1 MAHTQGLKQ
10 RIRSVKSTRQITRAM
25 QLVAASKMRKAQEA
39 TKASSPYTLAARE
52 LLASISQHTSVKN
65 HPLFAVRPV
74 KSRLLILIASDKGL
88 AGAYNSN
95 ILKIYTNE
103 VRADEKTGVKNIT
116 LTVGRKASQFVSR
129 VKNIDVLGSYEELP
143 DRPDGNELRAILN
156 TARELFESGK
166 VDAVD
171 IVYTDYVTSVT
182 QVAQTV
188 RVLPAG
194 YELEKDFETT
204 SHSASTIHYSD
215 ATYEPST
222 EEVLNGIAFRLV
234 AAQLFQALLDARASE
249 YSMRMIAMKNATDNA
264 SDLIDDLSL
273 EMNKARQGAITQE
286 LAEISGG
293 VEAMNG

>member
-1 MAHTQGLKQ
+1 MANTQGLKQ
-10 RIRSVKSTRQITRAM
+10 RIRSVKSTRQITKAM

-52 LLASISQHTSVKN
+52 LLAAISTHTSVQD
-65 HPLFAVRPV
+65 HPLFV
-74 KSRLLILIASDKGL
+74 KRDVKTRLIILIASDKGL

-95 ILKIYTNE
+95 IIKLYTNE
-103 VRADEKTGVKNIT
+103 IRADEKAGVKNVT
-116 LTVGRKASQFVSR
+116 LTIGRKAAQFVSR
-129 VKNIDVLGSYEELP
+129 VKNIDVRGSYEELP
-143 DRPDGNELRAILN
+143 DKPDGSELRAILN
-156 TARELFESGK
+156 TARDLYVSGD

-171 IVYTDYVTSVT
+171 VIYTDYVSSVT
-182 QVAQTV
+182 QTATTT

-194 YELEKDFETT
+194 FDDDDEPAPKGV
-204 SHSASTIHYSD
+204 SD
-215 ATYEPST
+215 AVYEPSV

-234 AAQLFQALLDARASE
+234 GAQLFQALLDSRASE
-249 YSMRMIAMKNATDNA
+249 YSMRMMAMKNATDNA

-293 VEAMNG
+293 VEALNE

>member
-1 MAHTQGLKQ
+1 MANTQGLKQ
-10 RIRSVKSTRQITRAM
+10 RIRSVKSTRQITKAM

-52 LLASISQHTSVKN
+52 LLAAIARHASVHD
-65 HPLFAVRPV
+65 HPLFKEREV
-74 KSRLLILIASDKGL
+74 KTRLIILIASDKGL

-95 ILKIYTNE
+95 IIKLYTNE
-103 VRADEKTGVKNIT
+103 IRADEKAGVKNVT
-116 LTVGRKASQFVSR
+116 LTIGRKAAQFVSR
-129 VKNIDVLGSYEELP
+129 VKNIDVRGSYEELP
-143 DRPDGNELRAILN
+143 DKPDGSELRAILN
-156 TARELFESGK
+156 TARDLYVSGD

-171 IVYTDYVTSVT
+171 VIYTDYVSSVT
-182 QVAQTV
+182 QTATTT

-194 YELEKDFETT
+194 FDDDDEAPKGP
-204 SHSASTIHYSD
+204 SD
-215 ATYEPST
+215 AVYEPSV

-234 AAQLFQALLDARASE
+234 GAQLFQALLDSRASE
-249 YSMRMIAMKNATDNA
+249 YSMRMMAMKNATDNA

-293 VEAMNG
+293 VEALNE

>member
-1 MAHTQGLKQ
+1 MANTQGLKQ
-10 RIRSVKSTRQITRAM
+10 RIRSVKSTRQITKAM

-52 LLASISQHTSVKN
+52 LLAAISTHNSVKT
-65 HPLFAVRPV
+65 HPLFATRKVNT
-74 KSRLLILIASDKGL
+74 RLIILIASDKGL

-95 ILKIYTNE
+95 IIKLYTNE
-103 VRADEKTGVKNIT
+103 VRADEKAGVKNKT
-116 LTVGRKASQFVSR
+116 LTVGKKAAQFVSR

-143 DRPDGNELRAILN
+143 DQPDGSELRAILN
-156 TARELFESGK
+156 TARELFVSGE

-171 IVYTDYVTSVT
+171 IIYTDYVTSIT
-182 QVAQTV
+182 QVAKVQ

-194 YELEKDFETT
+194 FEEDEEDAPTT
-204 SHSASTIHYSD
+204 SD

-234 AAQLFQALLDARASE
+234 GAQLFQALLDSRASE

-273 EMNKARQGAITQE
+273 AMNKARQGAITQE
-286 LAEISGG
+286 LAEISAGA
-293 VEAMNG
+293 EALNE